1 MEATQVHINKP
12 MDKEDAVHIFQ
23 WKIAHHKKSD
33 ILPFVTIWIDLEG
46 ITLSEMS
53 QTEEEK

>member
-1 MEATQVHINKP
+1 MSIIYNSQDMEATQVHINKP

-33 ILPFVTIWIDLEG
+33 ILPFVTI
-46 ITLSEMS
+46 
-53 QTEEEK
+53 